1 MEQQL
6 GPIINSGIGMG
17 VSLRDTIPDLVQC
30 PFNAP
35 STSILYSLQ
44 AQKMT
49 LVTKTTFW
57 GCLTAGKNVVPF
69 HGMS

>member
-1 MEQQL
+1 
-6 GPIINSGIGMG
+6 MG
-17 VSLRDTIPDLVQC
+17 VSLRDTIQDFVQC

-35 STSILYSLQ
+35 NTSILYSLQ